1 MADDE
6 QQRLIEVL
14 SHFQVAMLTTHAEDG
29 ELRGRPMLVTS
40 LEGDGELVL
49 CTRMDAAKVDEIEAD
64 PRCAVLM
71 QGKTRW
77 ASLTGHAR
85 IERDRARIDALWR
98 EAWRAWF
105 PGGKDDPQLALVV
118 VKPSNGEYW
127 DESGSRPL
135 KFLAVAAESLLRGEP
150 MAPPEPDQ
158 HGKVELG

>member
-1 MADDE
+1 MADDP
-6 QQRLIEVL
+6 QQHLIEVI

-29 ELRGRPMLVTS
+29 ELRGRPMLVAS

-49 CTRMDAAKVDEIEAD
+49 CTRMDMGKVDEIESD

-85 IERDRARIDALWR
+85 IVRDRARIEALWR

-105 PGGKDDPQLALVV
+105 PGGRDDPQLALVV
-118 VKPSNGEYW
+118 VKPSTGEYW

-135 KFLAVAAESLLRGEP
+135 RFLVEAAESLLRREP
-150 MAPPEPDQ
+150 MAPPEPEQ
-158 HGKVELG
+158 HGKVDL